1 MMATM
6 ASTIINKLT
15 PSATMQGGRFKLC
28 LLAFLRNRFP
38 IVLSMREPSQMLLA
52 IRRTYPYGTD
62 LVGSSSVK
70 EAHD

>member
-6 ASTIINKLT
+6 ASTIMK

-28 LLAFLRNRFP
+28 LLAFLLNTFP
-38 IVLSMREPSQMLLA
+38 IVLSWDEPSQMLLA
-52 IRRTYPYGTD
+52 TRRTYPYGTD